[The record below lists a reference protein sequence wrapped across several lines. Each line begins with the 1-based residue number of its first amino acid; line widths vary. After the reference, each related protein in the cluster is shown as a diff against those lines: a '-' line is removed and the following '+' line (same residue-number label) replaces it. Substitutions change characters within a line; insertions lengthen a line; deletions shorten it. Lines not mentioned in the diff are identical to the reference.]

1 MSERQWTDRIV
12 GDRMAVD
19 REFNDRIAASQ
30 FSRQEWGLV
39 MTATEFEIESPEDA
53 DRARLVADTENLPAV
68 VPELDRISSQA
79 GAMGA
84 GGEGAGGAG
93 GGSGGGRSS
102 SGDGVFGS
110 IKSALGLGGSEGADD
125 ETIEAADRLAQ
136 EYAAELQRRLEDR
149 GKWAEIRELASE
161 QPMNGTNETDGT
173 VGSQGGEEG

>member
-39 MTATEFEIESPEDA
+39 MTATEFEIESPED
-53 DRARLVADTENLPAV
+53 DERAQLVANTQKLPAV
-68 VPELDRISSQA
+68 IPELDRISSQA

-93 GGSGGGRSS
+93 GGMSGGG
-102 SGDGVFGS
+102 GGGVLGS
-110 IKSALGLGGSEGADD
+110 LRNALGLGSGGGGADE
-125 ETIEAADRLAQ
+125 ETIAAADRLAQ
-136 EYAAELQRRLEDR
+136 EYASELQRRLEDR
-149 GKWAEIRELASE
+149 GKWAEIRAIASE
-161 QPMNGTNETDGT
+161 
-173 VGSQGGEEG
+173 